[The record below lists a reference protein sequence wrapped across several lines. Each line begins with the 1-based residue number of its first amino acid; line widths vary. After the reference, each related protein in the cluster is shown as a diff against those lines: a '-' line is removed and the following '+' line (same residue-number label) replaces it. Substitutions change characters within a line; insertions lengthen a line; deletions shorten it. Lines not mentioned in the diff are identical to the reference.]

1 MKTNNPSVLGSLLS
15 GILDNPKL
23 KKKLVQYADKLLFI
37 KTKKIFARH
46 LTPEDILFNVTCKF
60 LIGDIIWNQG
70 KSSLLDFL
78 FLRIRSEVSNLVKKE
93 KKFLPVPLE
102 KLEDIEEDLD
112 GNEIEL
118 PVPEELII
126 NPFEDEL
133 EEAKVDPM
141 KFKKLAYELFKDSP
155 EEFCV
160 LDEMYKGHQPRH
172 IASTL
177 GITENE
183 VYNIK
188 KRIVRVLKT
197 IPRTYTSI
205 IEPIIKVK
213 LKGFPEPQTFG
224 KN

>member
-1 MKTNNPSVLGSLLS
+1 
-15 GILDNPKL
+15 
-23 KKKLVQYADKLLFI
+23 
-37 KTKKIFARH
+37 
-46 LTPEDILFNVTCKF
+46 
-60 LIGDIIWNQG
+60 
-70 KSSLLDFL
+70 
-78 FLRIRSEVSNLVKKE
+78 
-93 KKFLPVPLE
+93 
-102 KLEDIEEDLD
+102 
-112 GNEIEL
+112 
-118 PVPEELII
+118 
-126 NPFEDEL
+126 
-133 EEAKVDPM
+133 
-141 KFKKLAYELFKDSP
+141 
-155 EEFCV
+155 
-160 LDEMYKGHQPRH
+160 MYKGHQPRH